1 VEEEEK
7 RQRPRDSILGKRLK
21 RTILNETCSLC
32 RKPIE
37 EEISESFTTHCDHS
51 FHKDCLTKMLSVGIY
66 ASKSPLFCMG
76 NDCLE
81 EFTDEDINKLLSR
94 EQLQR

>member
-7 RQRPRDSILGKRLK
+7 RHRPRDSILGKRLK
-21 RTILNETCSLC
+21 GTTLNETCTLC

-37 EEISESFTTHCDHS
+37 VNTCESFTTHCNHS
-51 FHKDCLTKMLSVGIY
+51 YHKDCLTKMLSVGFY

-76 NDCLE
+76 KDCLE
-81 EFTDEDINKLLSR
+81 EFTAEDLNKLLSR